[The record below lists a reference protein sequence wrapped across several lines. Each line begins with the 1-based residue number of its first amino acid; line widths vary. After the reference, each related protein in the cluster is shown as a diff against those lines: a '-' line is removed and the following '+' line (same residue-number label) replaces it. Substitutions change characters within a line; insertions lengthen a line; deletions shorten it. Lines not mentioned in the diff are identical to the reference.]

1 MEEFDLQP
9 LRITSGW
16 NVEWNLFYEVDPSE
30 KTMHYLDSS
39 SLLHLSNYNTMRAID
54 LDFRPEND
62 VNGCFYLRVIN
73 LKKVENPKTKKI
85 NYKGDLENLFF
96 ELETKNRLE
105 VVKEIERLST
115 KTNFTVKN
123 IRILFVLLV
132 LFAGFGI
139 GAYLILWLVKL
150 LSKE

>member
-54 LDFRPEND
+54 LDFRLEND

-85 NYKGDLENLFF
+85 KPFYWFYFLIIRGVSL
-96 ELETKNRLE
+96 KNTAKKITIK
-105 VVKEIERLST
+105 VPIS
-115 KTNFTVKN
+115 KN
-123 IRILFVLLV
+123 V
-132 LFAGFGI
+132 
-139 GAYLILWLVKL
+139 
-150 LSKE
+150 

>member
-1 MEEFDLQP
+1 MKEFDLQP

-30 KTMHYLDSS
+30 KTMHYLDAS

-62 VNGCFYLRVIN
+62 LNGCFYLRVIN

-85 NYKGDLENLFF
+85 DYEGDWENLYF
-96 ELETKNRLE
+96 ELTSKSRLE
-105 VVKEIERLST
+105 VVKEIERLVVQIPP
-115 KTNFTVKN
+115 F
-123 IRILFVLLV
+123 
-132 LFAGFGI
+132 
-139 GAYLILWLVKL
+139 
-150 LSKE
+150 KE